1 VHLGRNVVGGAV
13 SVHTKD
19 PGEAAGA
26 YADVEIGSYSQRRVR
41 AAADLPLTNA
51 PVSFRVAMSA
61 AERDGYVDNVHLGID
76 ENDEDYRA
84 WRAKMRYAPSSALD
98 LVVSS
103 ERQRENS
110 SRALGSQPLVGV
122 GVNGGI
128 EMGGIVPTDPRQV
141 TENTA
146 PLIDIDSARHGVR
159 LEWTQLKFVLR
170 STTTF
175 IATDAR
181 LALDLD
187 GTDADFASNF
197 PTGRS
202 RSVTQELRFM
212 SPAASAL
219 EWTAGAFLLQ
229 EDAGQVLDTHLPA
242 NGTRSYPDAQVDT
255 ASHAVFGEI
264 AYPVGAWRLRAGA
277 RFSDDTR
284 RIDLVRTVTSS
295 AGTTVTEQHERRSW
309 DALTPELGAELRA
322 RDGRLWFVNLARGH
336 KPGGFNTSA
345 VQPPF
350 DSERLDA
357 VEAGI
362 KTTSRNGRVRVNAS
376 VFAYDYRNMQ
386 LDTPPSD
393 ASLGTFPI
401 VINAA
406 KASLAGADVE
416 LSLVT
421 GRRSLLTL
429 GAVWLDAQFDRFVSR
444 DPNNP
449 SVDPDRAGNRLP
461 QAPRLSANARFERDW
476 PLAGGTLALT
486 TEYRYQSA
494 MSFSLYA
501 DPALRQPGYGLLRG
515 TFGFSDA
522 SGRWLVELYGN
533 NLTDELYAE
542 TILRRD
548 PASGT
553 KRFFGA
559 PRTAGLR
566 VTRRW

>member
-1 VHLGRNVVGGAV
+1 SSALSGSRGRRSAFSRRHRRAFWAPPAGSESPNWEWRRRRRGARRAALPWTHRNPAAIVRPIKRTLLREPLTPAPMTFPRTAARLMPLIACLVLAPGLAASADEPVDRALAPLPTVIVTPDWRPADAQTVSKSIATVSGADLDVAGIDNAIDLQYRVRGFVFRTNSVLGQPYLGGVVRALVAAGAESSVATFIDGAYMPRAYHTIVDFFDVDRVEVIKGPQAVHLGRNVVGGAV
-13 SVHTKD
+13 SVHTRD

-26 YADVEIGSYSQRRVR
+26 YADVEIGSYAQRRVR
-41 AAADLPLTNA
+41 AAADLPLTKA
-51 PVSFRVAMSA
+51 PVSFRLAVSA

-84 WRAKMRYAPSSALD
+84 WRAKMRYAPSAALD

-322 RDGRLWFVNLARGH
+322 RDGRLWF
-336 KPGGFNTSA
+336 
-345 VQPPF
+345 
-350 DSERLDA
+350 
-357 VEAGI
+357 
-362 KTTSRNGRVRVNAS
+362 
-376 VFAYDYRNMQ
+376 
-386 LDTPPSD
+386 
-393 ASLGTFPI
+393 
-401 VINAA
+401 
-406 KASLAGADVE
+406 
-416 LSLVT
+416 
-421 GRRSLLTL
+421 
-429 GAVWLDAQFDRFVSR
+429 
-444 DPNNP
+444 
-449 SVDPDRAGNRLP
+449 
-461 QAPRLSANARFERDW
+461 
-476 PLAGGTLALT
+476 
-486 TEYRYQSA
+486 
-494 MSFSLYA
+494 
-501 DPALRQPGYGLLRG
+501 
-515 TFGFSDA
+515 
-522 SGRWLVELYGN
+522 
-533 NLTDELYAE
+533 
-542 TILRRD
+542 
-548 PASGT
+548 
-553 KRFFGA
+553 
-559 PRTAGLR
+559 
-566 VTRRW
+566 